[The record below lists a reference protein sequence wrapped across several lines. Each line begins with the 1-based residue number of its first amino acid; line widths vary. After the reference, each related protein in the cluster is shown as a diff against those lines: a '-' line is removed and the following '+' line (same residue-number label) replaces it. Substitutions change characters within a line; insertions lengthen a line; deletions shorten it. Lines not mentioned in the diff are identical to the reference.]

1 MLIWIDFEAAEAAS
15 MSSASE
21 ILRGQEGTEG
31 HEIRKQKQQ
40 HTHTLFGSVDFC
52 WENARPPLDYY
63 LRGNYVRAAL
73 FDSAFWESPFY
84 FFARSIL

>member
-31 HEIRKQKQQ
+31 HEIRMQKQQ
-40 HTHTLFGSVDFC
+40 HTL
-52 WENARPPLDYY
+52 
-63 LRGNYVRAAL
+63 
-73 FDSAFWESPFY
+73 
-84 FFARSIL
+84 